1 MNNLDSAQQWFDS
14 LVYDN
19 SVTARALTHS
29 HLFDIQDQAQSSLA
43 SVNIPQRKQEAWR
56 YTDLKSLYK
65 HQFISPD
72 ATQTE
77 PLVEVFDDWIY
88 SSSDSYRLVILNGQL
103 SADLS
108 SLPSPTA
115 GITISGL
122 NQINEKQRK
131 LVSAFFTE
139 QNAFSDDV
147 FDVVNRALIQDGYF
161 IHIGKG
167 VVMEKPLEIVHL
179 VTAGDQKILAQ
190 PRSVVL
196 LESSASARIVER
208 FTGFSEESYFHNSL
222 LRIQLEENSQL
233 QHIRLQQE
241 SGFSHHLSRLL
252 VNQHRDSRY
261 NLMNIATGSKWG
273 RSDVHVKLEGKN
285 AECQMQ
291 GVYTVADEQY
301 NDVHLDVSH
310 LAPHC
315 RSELNFNGILL
326 GAGRGVF
333 DGRILVDKLAQK
345 TDSQMTNHNLLLS
358 EQAEID
364 TRPLL
369 EIYAD
374 DVKCSHGATVGS
386 IDPEQLFYCQSRG
399 LSRHLAV
406 RLLCE
411 GFANRIIE
419 NLPDSLVREYA
430 LNMVIDLLQQE
441 RYQV

>member
-1 MNNLDSAQQWFDS
+1 MNNLDTAQEWFDS

-19 SVTARALTHS
+19 SVIAKAMTDNH
-29 HLFDIQDQAQSSLA
+29 FFEVQDQAQSSLA
-43 SVNIPQRKQEAWR
+43 SINIPQRKQEAWR

-72 ATQTE
+72 ATQTQS
-77 PLVEVFDDWIY
+77 LVEAFDDWIY
-88 SSSDSYRLVILNGQL
+88 STSESYRLVMLNGQL

-108 SLPSPTA
+108 CLPSSTA
-115 GITISGL
+115 EISISGL

-131 LVSAFFTE
+131 LVSTFFAE
-139 QNAFSDDV
+139 QHAFSDDV
-147 FDVVNRALIQDGYF
+147 FDVINRALIQDGF
-161 IHIGKG
+161 LIHIGKG
-167 VVMEKPLEIVHL
+167 VVLDKPIEILHL
-179 VTAGDQKILAQ
+179 VTAGGQQMLAQ

-196 LESSASARIVER
+196 LESSASALIVER
-208 FTGFSEESYFHNSL
+208 FTGFSEDSYFHNSL
-222 LRIQLEENSQL
+222 LRIQLEDNSEL
-233 QHIRLQQE
+233 QHVRLQQE
-241 SGFSHHLSRLL
+241 SNSSHHLSRLL
-252 VNQHRDSRY
+252 VHQQRDSRY
-261 NLMNIATGSKWG
+261 HLMNIATGAQWG
-273 RSDVHVKLEGKN
+273 RSDIHVELQGN
-285 AECQMQ
+285 QAECTMQ
-291 GVYTVADEQY
+291 GVYTVTDKQY

-310 LAPHC
+310 IAPHC

-345 TDSQMTNHNLLLS
+345 TDSQMTNHNLMLS

-364 TRPLL
+364 SKPLL

-386 IDPEQLFYCQSRG
+386 IDSEQLFYCRSRG
-399 LSRHLAV
+399 MSRHQAV

-419 NLPDSLVREYA
+419 NIPDPLVREYA
-430 LNMVIDLLQQE
+430 QNKVIDLF
-441 RYQV
+441 QVEGNQV

>member
-19 SVTARALTHS
+19 SVIARAMTHS

-88 SSSDSYRLVILNGQL
+88 STSDSYRLVILNGQL

-179 VTAGDQKILAQ
+179 VTAGDQQILAQ

-196 LESSASARIVER
+196 LEASASARIVER

-233 QHIRLQQE
+233 QHIRL
-241 SGFSHHLSRLL
+241 
-252 VNQHRDSRY
+252 
-261 NLMNIATGSKWG
+261 
-273 RSDVHVKLEGKN
+273 
-285 AECQMQ
+285 
-291 GVYTVADEQY
+291 
-301 NDVHLDVSH
+301 
-310 LAPHC
+310 
-315 RSELNFNGILL
+315 
-326 GAGRGVF
+326 
-333 DGRILVDKLAQK
+333 
-345 TDSQMTNHNLLLS
+345 
-358 EQAEID
+358 
-364 TRPLL
+364 
-369 EIYAD
+369 
-374 DVKCSHGATVGS
+374 
-386 IDPEQLFYCQSRG
+386 
-399 LSRHLAV
+399 
-406 RLLCE
+406 
-411 GFANRIIE
+411 
-419 NLPDSLVREYA
+419 
-430 LNMVIDLLQQE
+430 
-441 RYQV
+441 